1 MIIDIEKKAAEY
13 IKKKSQDNSIYITV
27 VKTETGWCA
36 AEQPSV
42 KMGKPSNESSFE
54 VHKAGDINIYLSPRL
69 KARNNELRITLDKF
83 LFLANLNI
91 DGLII

>member
-1 MIIDIEKKAAEY
+1 MIIDIEKKAEEY
-13 IKKKSQDNSIYITV
+13 IKKKSPENSIYITV
-27 VKTETGWCA
+27 VRTGSGWCA

-42 KMGKPSNESSFE
+42 KMGKPSNELSFE
-54 VHKAGDINIYLSPRL
+54 VHKAGDINVYLSPRL

>member
-1 MIIDIEKKAAEY
+1 
-13 IKKKSQDNSIYITV
+13 
-27 VKTETGWCA
+27 
-36 AEQPSV
+36 
-42 KMGKPSNESSFE
+42 MGKPSNELSFE
-54 VHKAGDINIYLSPRL
+54 VHKAGDINVYLSPRL

>member
-1 MIIDIEKKAAEY
+1 
-13 IKKKSQDNSIYITV
+13 
-27 VKTETGWCA
+27 
-36 AEQPSV
+36 
-42 KMGKPSNESSFE
+42 MGKPSNESSFE